1 MQGSVI
7 RSEQPSDVSEGVG
20 ISSLPG
26 NTYAN
31 LPGFFVSTEET
42 APTGVEEGP
51 KPLSNKLNRKFSM
64 AAFDRKLL
72 PEIQKLDKDGDG
84 FLDFEEIEEAVLLL
98 VKHRENS
105 AMLMRT
111 VFLLIVF
118 LFVLLGSTFVLVYV
132 VVDMQKVFSH
142 PDSSN
147 SKHLPDFLDSRMS
160 KPTTDIL
167 WTVLLVLQ

>member
-1 MQGSVI
+1 M
-7 RSEQPSDVSEGVG
+7 
-20 ISSLPG
+20 
-26 NTYAN
+26 T
-31 LPGFFVSTEET
+31 
-42 APTGVEEGP
+42 
-51 KPLSNKLNRKFSM
+51 
-64 AAFDRKLL
+64 AFDRKML

-105 AMLMRT
+105 AVLRRAIL
-111 VFLLIVF
+111 LLIVF
-118 LFVLLGSTFVLVYV
+118 FLLLLGSTFALVYV

-142 PDSSN
+142 LDSSN
-147 SKHLPDFLDSRMS
+147 SRHFPDFLDPRMS

>member
-1 MQGSVI
+1 M
-7 RSEQPSDVSEGVG
+7 SEGVG

-105 AMLMRT
+105 AVLRRAIL
-111 VFLLIVF
+111 LLIVF
-118 LFVLLGSTFVLVYV
+118 FLLLLGSTFALVYV

-142 PDSSN
+142 LDSSN
-147 SKHLPDFLDSRMS
+147 SRHFPDFLDPRMS

-167 WTVLLVLQ
+167 